1 MAFYAIE
8 HRYGSG
14 MVDQDGDLIGRVLQ
28 FTRRALR
35 DAWVENGPPM
45 LSEPGFREV
54 LRARHPKV
62 RKADYLEDG
71 DIEAYEVIA
80 KTRVQNSTKLLP
92 YWHELIGYDWC
103 QFSHWQTVATAPER
117 SLIEWAQ
124 TVREQAAEAVR

>member
-14 MVDQDGDLIGRVLQ
+14 MIDQDGDLIGRVLQ

-35 DAWVENGPPM
+35 DAWVEDGPTM
-45 LSEPGFREV
+45 LSEPGFREA

-62 RKADYLEDG
+62 RKADYLENG
-71 DIEAYEVIA
+71 DIEAYECLA
-80 KTRVQNSTKLLP
+80 RERVSNSPKLRP
-92 YWHELIGYDWC
+92 YRHELIDYDLCRLDYWKE
-103 QFSHWQTVATAPER
+103 VATDEER

-124 TVREQAAEAVR
+124 TVREQAAEAVE

>member
-1 MAFYAIE
+1 MFYAIE

-14 MVDQDGDLIGRVLQ
+14 VVDRDGDLIGRVFQ

-35 DAWVENGPPM
+35 DAWVKDGTPM

-71 DIEAYEVIA
+71 DIEAY
-80 KTRVQNSTKLLP
+80 KLLARERVSNSPKLRP
-92 YWHELIGYDWC
+92 YRHELIDYNWR
-103 QFSHWQTVATAPER
+103 QPRHWQWVATRKE
-117 SLIEWAQ
+117 SEVLNWAQ
-124 TVREQAAEAVR
+124 RVREQAAVE

>member
-1 MAFYAIE
+1 MFYAIE

-35 DAWVENGPPM
+35 DAWVEDGPPM
-45 LSEPGFREV
+45 LSEPGFREA

-71 DIEAYEVIA
+71 DIEAYKLLARE
-80 KTRVQNSTKLLP
+80 RVQNSPKLRS
-92 YWHELIGYDWC
+92 YRHELIDYNWH
-103 QFSHWQTVATAPER
+103 QPRQWQWVATRKE
-117 SLIEWAQ
+117 SEVLNWAQ
-124 TVREQAAEAVR
+124 RVREQAVE

>member
-1 MAFYAIE
+1 MAFYAVE
-8 HRYGSG
+8 YAYGSTVVNNG
-14 MVDQDGDLIGRVLQ
+14 PRADRVLK
-28 FTRRALR
+28 FTQKRLQV
-35 DAWVENGPPM
+35 AWVQAG
-45 LSEPGFREV
+45 SDYADQPGYRSIIG
-54 LRARHPKV
+54 ARNPLV

-80 KTRVQNSTKLLP
+80 RERVSNSPKLLP

-124 TVREQAAEAVR
+124 TVREQAAEAVQ